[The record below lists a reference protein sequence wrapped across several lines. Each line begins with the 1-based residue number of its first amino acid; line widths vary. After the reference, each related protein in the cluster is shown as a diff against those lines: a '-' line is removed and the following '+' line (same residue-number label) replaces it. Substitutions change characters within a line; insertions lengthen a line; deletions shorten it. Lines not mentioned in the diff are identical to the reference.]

1 MNVELL
7 ELLEL
12 DDLQGEARELAECIG
27 MEAFRRLLERY
38 GGTGKMYIPQPD
50 KVVIPVRD
58 VLIRR
63 EYNGY
68 NTYELARKWKLS
80 DAYVRQIVKDKA
92 AEIRRAPPDGQL
104 TFDDCALPGFVDSK
118 NEEKT
123 ERNAGYLV
131 VSHSGGGML
140 RQGTRKGIRRTPANR
155 GMRAHRIVKSLDI
168 SEDVCHGLCP

>member
-12 DDLQGEARELAECIG
+12 DDLQGEVRELAECIG

-38 GGTGKMYIPQPD
+38 GGTAKMYSPQPD

-68 NTYELARKWKLS
+68 NTYELARKWNLS

-104 TFDDCALPGFVDSK
+104 TFDDLPQKIG
-118 NEEKT
+118 
-123 ERNAGYLV
+123 RNSSPEQSIKDKV
-131 VSHSGGGML
+131 
-140 RQGTRKGIRRTPANR
+140 
-155 GMRAHRIVKSLDI
+155 
-168 SEDVCHGLCP
+168 

>member
-27 MEAFRRLLERY
+27 MDAFRRLLERY

-63 EYNGY
+63 
-68 NTYELARKWKLS
+68 
-80 DAYVRQIVKDKA
+80 
-92 AEIRRAPPDGQL
+92 APPDGQL
-104 TFDDCALPGFVDSK
+104 TFDDLPQKIG
-118 NEEKT
+118 
-123 ERNAGYLV
+123 RNSSPEQSIKDKV
-131 VSHSGGGML
+131 
-140 RQGTRKGIRRTPANR
+140 
-155 GMRAHRIVKSLDI
+155 
-168 SEDVCHGLCP
+168 

>member
-1 MNVELL
+1 
-7 ELLEL
+7 
-12 DDLQGEARELAECIG
+12 

-104 TFDDCALPGFVDSK
+104 TFDDLPQKIG
-118 NEEKT
+118 
-123 ERNAGYLV
+123 RNSSPEQSIKDKV
-131 VSHSGGGML
+131 
-140 RQGTRKGIRRTPANR
+140 
-155 GMRAHRIVKSLDI
+155 
-168 SEDVCHGLCP
+168 